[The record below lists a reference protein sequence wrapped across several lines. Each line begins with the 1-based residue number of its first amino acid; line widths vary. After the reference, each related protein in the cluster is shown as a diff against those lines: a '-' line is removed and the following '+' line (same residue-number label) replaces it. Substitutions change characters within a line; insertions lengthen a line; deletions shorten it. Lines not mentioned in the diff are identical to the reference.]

1 MDCSDLKVETRE
13 FLEEFAL
20 PMVEKA
26 LERSY
31 IRPPHPDIC
40 EAARLLELVL
50 FGMAQEITRLTIAG
64 R

>member
-31 IRPPHPDIC
+31 IRPPHPDIS
-40 EAARLLELVL
+40 EVTRLLELVVL
-50 FGMAQEITRLTIAG
+50 GMDQEITRLRRAG

>member
-1 MDCSDLKVETRE
+1 MDFSDLKVETRE

-26 LERSY
+26 LDST
-31 IRPPHPDIC
+31 RPSSLDIS
-40 EAARLLELVL
+40 EVTRLLELVVL
-50 FGMAQEITRLTIAG
+50 GIDQEITRLRRAG